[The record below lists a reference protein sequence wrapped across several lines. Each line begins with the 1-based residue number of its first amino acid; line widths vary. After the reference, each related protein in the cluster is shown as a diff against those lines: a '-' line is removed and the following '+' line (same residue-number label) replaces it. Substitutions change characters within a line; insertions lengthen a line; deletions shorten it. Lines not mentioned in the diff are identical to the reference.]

1 MCLGYRCDIQIIVHF
16 VFQILICKMSFTD
29 STMQHCEIVN
39 EKVVKKN
46 IMMTTTKVEK
56 LLDYLLY
63 SLAMV
68 YIAVCPFTKVEESFN
83 LQVYSHS

>member
-1 MCLGYRCDIQIIVHF
+1 
-16 VFQILICKMSFTD
+16 
-29 STMQHCEIVN
+29 MQNN
-39 EKVVKKN
+39 EVVKEEVVEKN
-46 IMMTTTKVEK
+46 TVTTTKVEK

-83 LQVYSHS
+83 LQVY

>member
-1 MCLGYRCDIQIIVHF
+1 MWIIVYLL
-16 VFQILICKMSFTD
+16 FQISIKKMKLTD
-29 STMQHCEIVN
+29 SSIPNSEVVS
-39 EKVVKKN
+39 EKVVVKN
-46 IMMTTTKVEK
+46 IVMTTTKVEK

-83 LQVYSHS
+83 LQVY

>member
-1 MCLGYRCDIQIIVHF
+1 MP
-16 VFQILICKMSFTD
+16 D
-29 STMQHCEIVN
+29 SEIVM
-39 EKVVKKN
+39 EKVVEN
-46 IMMTTTKVEK
+46 NTGTTAKVEK

-83 LQVYSHS
+83 LQVY

>member
-1 MCLGYRCDIQIIVHF
+1 MPMIVHL
-16 VFQILICKMSFTD
+16 FQISIKKIRFADTSMPDDEVATD
-29 STMQHCEIVN
+29 
-39 EKVVKKN
+39 KVVEKN
-46 IMMTTTKVEK
+46 TVTTTKVEK

-83 LQVYSHS
+83 LQVY

>member
-1 MCLGYRCDIQIIVHF
+1 M
-16 VFQILICKMSFTD
+16 
-29 STMQHCEIVN
+29 
-39 EKVVKKN
+39 EKVVEKN
-46 IMMTTTKVEK
+46 TVTTAKVEK

-83 LQVYSHS
+83 LQVY